1 MFIDVLITVL
11 KGTGNGLEDSNIK
24 VIYDYSTKK
33 QIGSEYNETDLQ
45 FALDNE
51 NKILGD
57 DEEVLFRKVKAVFIS
72 GKYFIT
78 TDF

>member
-1 MFIDVLITVL
+1 MFIDVLITML
-11 KGTGNGLEDSNIK
+11 KGTGNGLEHSNIK

-33 QIGSEYNETDLQ
+33 QIGSEYSETDLQ
-45 FALDNE
+45 FALANE
-51 NKILGD
+51 GKHIGLHK
-57 DEEVLFRKVKAVFIS
+57 EVLFKKVKAVFIS